1 MFKRIWSEEELIK
14 LERICGEVNSV
25 KELKLKIEGEFIG
38 RSWFSISSQARR
50 HREWIAHFENKNTK
64 EQMPV
69 LETATEIGEFSEDE
83 EKLLKELQKAPKT
96 LKEISEMFGIAN
108 EDVFPL
114 IDKLR
119 AKGYEVEV
127 VAEPEGQ
134 RQIFLRKE
142 SIPGQV
148 YRLAPI
154 TKDEVKILVISD
166 PCLGLRTQQGDLLA
180 TAYEIGAEEGVYF
193 AIVAGNLSAGKPTPR
208 RLGEYF
214 LRTFEE
220 QREYIVSHWPK
231 APFKTHFINGPA
243 DLTFKTIKGQNMG
256 YAIGQERKEL
266 YYCGDKEAVFLVG
279 KDTRIAVV
287 HLEGDTG
294 YTKSLP
300 LQIVAENYQELIE
313 RVLENNYPPKVVLVG
328 GTHSSVAIPPYF
340 SLSSKKKR
348 DIYRINIPSLYG
360 ITSTQRGR
368 RRRGGSP
375 VLGCCILT
383 FKLDKERN
391 LKDIV
396 YDARDLT
403 AYQKRDDYLEGPEI
417 KQGLSAEQIKVL
429 ELLKEDSRRKGDI
442 SRVLHKDKP
451 YVEEL
456 IEGLR
461 KEGYSIIF
469 NEAEKR
475 FKLERSLKKEF
486 KAVSLKK
493 MYVKRQ
499 KTLDWSDPHIGHK
512 KSRWDLIPE
521 VYRIGE
527 EEKVDEAHF
536 CGDLAEGPGI
546 KNKQLIKG
554 EIDAIGADRQRDL
567 ALSIWP
573 KSRIPTKLISG
584 SSHDLEYLEEVTHNF
599 ARTFAEFATLKKLG
613 KIEYVGED
621 GIWCRGLVEV
631 GGIGNL
637 LYHPSGGI
645 PVGLTY
651 RGQINI
657 EKLIPIIDED
667 FPAHVLKIGHLHIA
681 LFMQHKGMVCLFVP
695 CLQDQTQYLAAKG
708 LIPWIGFWVT
718 EVFADDHDNITRVVL
733 KYFPFEPHKRK
744 KNNNNSKRKT

>member
-1 MFKRIWSEEELIK
+1 M
-14 LERICGEVNSV
+14 
-25 KELKLKIEGEFIG
+25 
-38 RSWFSISSQARR
+38 
-50 HREWIAHFENKNTK
+50 
-64 EQMPV
+64 
-69 LETATEIGEFSEDE
+69 
-83 EKLLKELQKAPKT
+83 
-96 LKEISEMFGIAN
+96 
-108 EDVFPL
+108 
-114 IDKLR
+114 
-119 AKGYEVEV
+119 
-127 VAEPEGQ
+127 
-134 RQIFLRKE
+134 
-142 SIPGQV
+142 
-148 YRLAPI
+148 
-154 TKDEVKILVISD
+154 
-166 PCLGLRTQQGDLLA
+166 
-180 TAYEIGAEEGVYF
+180 
-193 AIVAGNLSAGKPTPR
+193 
-208 RLGEYF
+208 
-214 LRTFEE
+214 
-220 QREYIVSHWPK
+220 
-231 APFKTHFINGPA
+231 
-243 DLTFKTIKGQNMG
+243 
-256 YAIGQERKEL
+256 
-266 YYCGDKEAVFLVG
+266 
-279 KDTRIAVV
+279 
-287 HLEGDTG
+287 
-294 YTKSLP
+294 
-300 LQIVAENYQELIE
+300 
-313 RVLENNYPPKVVLVG
+313 
-328 GTHSSVAIPPYF
+328 
-340 SLSSKKKR
+340 
-348 DIYRINIPSLYG
+348 
-360 ITSTQRGR
+360 
-368 RRRGGSP
+368 
-375 VLGCCILT
+375 
-383 FKLDKERN
+383 
-391 LKDIV
+391 
-396 YDARDLT
+396 
-403 AYQKRDDYLEGPEI
+403 
-417 KQGLSAEQIKVL
+417 
-429 ELLKEDSRRKGDI
+429 
-442 SRVLHKDKP
+442 HKDKP

-546 KNKQLIKG
+546 KHKQLIKG